1 MHHDYISSLVLFP
14 FSPGVSLLLLV
25 FICLLLFETRLHFH
39 TPSNNCK
46 CFSGNFQAVK
56 PGKWTRNHA
65 CGLSILP
72 FQSSWLGFWTRFTA
86 RALDFSPGSH
96 FRKFSQPTPSSTR
109 SCPPGVGQDK
119 SCMGSKLCAALYV
132 WNNFILSSHLNDSLT
147 GSRIGRV
154 EKKIRY
160 ESVRKEEIISPQNLE
175 DFLLV
180 CSIVERA
187 DTTLTQNPLTHVFSS
202 LEAFRILSLSLLFW
216 NFKMMCSIWGY
227 FSFTVLGMWCTLLIW
242 RPISKEICLYC
253 TLKMSYHFLFPF
265 YETPI
270 VRLLD
275 LLDYTSILAF
285 LTDYP
290 GKKE

>member
-14 FSPGVSLLLLV
+14 FSPGVSRLLLLV

-39 TPSNNCK
+39 IPSNNCK
-46 CFSGNFQAVK
+46 CFSWNFQALK
-56 PGKWTRNHA
+56 SGKWTRNHA

-72 FQSSWLGFWTRFTA
+72 FQPSWLGFWTGFTA
-86 RALDFSPGSH
+86 RALEAPFVSLLGHISGNSLNLLLHWLDHALPESVG
-96 FRKFSQPTPSSTR
+96 RKVAWVVN
-109 SCPPGVGQDK
+109 C
-119 SCMGSKLCAALYV
+119 LCVALYV

-154 EKKIRY
+154 EKKTRY

-187 DTTLTQNPLTHVFSS
+187 DTTLTQNPLHVFSS

-227 FSFTVLGMWCTLLIW
+227 FSFIVLGMWGTLLIW

-253 TLKMSYHFLFPF
+253 YFENVLSFSVSF
-265 YETPI
+265 
-270 VRLLD
+270 
-275 LLDYTSILAF
+275 
-285 LTDYP
+285 
-290 GKKE
+290 